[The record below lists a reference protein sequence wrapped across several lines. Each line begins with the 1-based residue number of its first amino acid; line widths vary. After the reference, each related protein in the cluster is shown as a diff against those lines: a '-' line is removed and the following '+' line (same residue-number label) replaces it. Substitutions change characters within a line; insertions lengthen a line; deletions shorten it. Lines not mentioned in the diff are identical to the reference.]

1 MTGIARRLVDLFEG
15 SAGLEPWSPPEMPAA
30 LSSLLPWRA
39 FDESS
44 ELYVNAG
51 SCGFVIELP
60 PFAGIDAE
68 TLGAL
73 SGTLADAAPERCTV
87 QVIHWASP
95 RFGAALDAWAAPRAH
110 AGAVQAAM
118 ARGRTGLLRGA
129 GWRALHAGG
138 PPFTLSDYRVFVAA
152 TLAGPAGPA
161 AETALGGFRR
171 ALEGTLAS
179 AGAVARRVAP
189 DALLSLAAELTAP
202 DVSGAPDG
210 TGDAMHDGDLGRPV
224 RRWSPRDPLHLQCA
238 APGRALTVAPAGL
251 VFHHPDATDV
261 AVRVLSGVA
270 FPEVWPGWR
279 GNALIGDFHRDFLQP
294 GCPVLT
300 ALTIVTGDE
309 AAGERAFLK
318 SARATQQAG
327 TGLARYLP
335 GLPEKAR
342 DWQVVTE
349 RLKDGER
356 LVRACYTVAV
366 YAPLDA
372 IDEAEQAVRAIYHGQ
387 GWRVVAERYVQLP
400 SWLACLPMVPGGGLD
415 ADLARMGRMK
425 TLLTSAAVDLAPVHG
440 EWRGQ
445 GFSPDNPPALFL
457 IGRRGQPACWSP
469 FANTAGNYNVAVTGK
484 SGSGKSVLMQ
494 ELVAGIVGAGG
505 EAVVIDDGRS
515 FQHTAEALGGAFI
528 AFGKDPACL
537 NPFAMIDAGTADRDG
552 DYREECFAM
561 LAGVLGRMCRRRGS
575 IDDIE
580 AALIDEAI
588 GAAWDEAGNGA
599 DLGTV
604 RKHLAGRDDRRAA
617 DMATALG
624 PWCPGGAM
632 GRLFAG
638 GDTPAL
644 DAALTVFELAEL
656 KGRGDVQGVVLML
669 VVFLA
674 TQRMYH
680 GPRTRAKA
688 IVIDEAWDLLSGE
701 DSKAFLEGAARRAR
715 KYRGALVTGTQSVND
730 YYANPAARAAW
741 ENSDWVIFLAQKDE
755 SVEMLKQ
762 EKRIHCDPGMERAL
776 KSLTTADGRYA
787 ELVLHG
793 PDGWRVA
800 RLVLDAWSVALF
812 SSRGPAF
819 AAVEQLKAE
828 GLTTA
833 QAIDRI
839 AGRTG
844 ADSGSGAHGSGRR
857 KGGEDKGGTA
867 GPAAS
872 GPAASGPDAPG
883 PDGARDDDGL
893 FFEPERERTE
903 NAGRDA

>member
-1 MTGIARRLVDLFEG
+1 MLARLMDLFEG
-15 SAGLEPWSPPEMPAA
+15 PAALEPRTLPEMPASLTA
-30 LSSLLPWRA
+30 LLPWRA
-39 FDESS
+39 FDERS
-44 ELYVNAG
+44 ELYVNAA
-51 SCGFVIELP
+51 STGFVLELP

-73 SGTLADAAPERCTV
+73 AGTLADAAPERCTL

-95 RFGAALDAWAAPRAH
+95 RFGAALDAWAAPRLQQ
-110 AGAVQAAM
+110 GGVQAGM
-118 ARGRTGLLRGA
+118 AVRRARLLEPA
-129 GWRALHAGG
+129 GWRPLHPGG

-152 TLAGPAGPA
+152 SLAGPPGPA
-161 AETALGGFRR
+161 TETALGSFRR

-179 AGAVARRVAP
+179 TGAGTRRLAP

-202 DVSGAPDG
+202 DLAGI
-210 TGDAMHDGDLGRPV
+210 HDGGCNRPQ

-238 APGRALTVAPAGL
+238 APGRALSVAPTGL
-251 VFHHPDATDV
+251 LFHHPDGTDI
-261 AVRVLSGVA
+261 AVRVLAAVT

-300 ALTIVTGDE
+300 CLTVSTGE
-309 AAGERAFLK
+309 AADGERAILK

-327 TGLARYLP
+327 TGIARYLP
-335 GLPEKAR
+335 GLAERAR
-342 DWQVVTE
+342 DWQTVTE

-356 LVRACYTVAV
+356 LVKACCFVAV
-366 YAPLDA
+366 YAPPDA
-372 IDEAEQAVRAIYHGQ
+372 IDETEQAVRAIYHGQ
-387 GWRVVAERYVQLP
+387 GWRATAERYVHLP
-400 SWLACLPMVPGGGLD
+400 SWLACLPMVPAGGID

-425 TLLTSAAVDLAPVHG
+425 TLLTSAAVSLAPLHG

-445 GFSPDNPPALFL
+445 GGRIDAPPALL
-457 IGRRGQPACWSP
+457 LVGRRGQPAGWSP
-469 FANTAGNYNVAVTGK
+469 FANEAGNYNVAVTGK

-515 FQHTAEALGGAFI
+515 FQHTAEALDGAFI
-528 AFGKDPACL
+528 AFGRDPACL
-537 NPFAMIDAGTADRDG
+537 NPFGMLDADTAERDS

-561 LAGVLGRMCRRRGS
+561 LASVVSRMCRRRGA

-588 GAAWDEAGNGA
+588 AGAWDEAGNAA
-599 DLGTV
+599 DLATV
-604 RKHLAGRDDRRAA
+604 RARLEARGDRRAS
-617 DMATALG
+617 DMAVALG
-624 PWCPGGAM
+624 PWCPGGAL

-638 GDTPAL
+638 SETPRL
-644 DAALTVFELAEL
+644 DRALTVFELGEL
-656 KGRGDVQGVVLML
+656 KGRGDLQAVVLML

-680 GPRTRAKA
+680 GPRTRPKA
-688 IVIDEAWDLLSGE
+688 IVIDEAWDLLAGE
-701 DSKAFLEGAARRAR
+701 DSRAFLEGAARRAR

-741 ENSDWVIFLAQKDE
+741 ENADWTIFLASKDE
-755 SVEMLKQ
+755 SIELLKE

-776 KSLTTADGRYA
+776 KSLTTVDGRWA

-800 RLVLDAWSVALF
+800 RLVLDPWSVALF

-819 AAVEQLKAE
+819 AAVEHLKAE
-828 GLTTA
+828 GLSTVE
-833 QAIDRI
+833 AIDRI
-839 AGRTG
+839 AGG
-844 ADSGSGAHGSGRR
+844 P
-857 KGGEDKGGTA
+857 GES
-867 GPAAS
+867 AS
-872 GPAASGPDAPG
+872 
-883 PDGARDDDGL
+883 
-893 FFEPERERTE
+893 FF
-903 NAGRDA
+903 

>member
-1 MTGIARRLVDLFEG
+1 MSGMLARLADLFEG
-15 SAGLEPWSPPEMPAA
+15 PAGLEPWAPPETPAA
-30 LSSLLPWRA
+30 LVDLLPWRA
-39 FDESS
+39 FDERS
-44 ELYVNAG
+44 ELHVNAN
-51 SCGFVIELP
+51 SLGFVLEIP

-73 SGTLADAAPERCTV
+73 AGTLADAAPERCTV
-87 QVIHWASP
+87 QAIHWASP
-95 RFGAALDAWAAPRAH
+95 RFGAALDGWAAPRRH
-110 AGAVQAAM
+110 AGPVQAGM
-118 ARGRTGLLRGA
+118 ARRRRRLFDGA
-129 GWRALHAGG
+129 GWRALHPGG
-138 PPFTLSDYRVFVAA
+138 PPFTLSDYRVFVTAC
-152 TLAGPAGPA
+152 LAGPPGPA
-161 AETALGGFRR
+161 SETALSAFRR

-179 AGAVARRVAP
+179 AGASARRLDP
-189 DALLSLAAELTAP
+189 DGLLSLAAELVAPQTAP
-202 DVSGAPDG
+202 RPEAG
-210 TGDAMHDGDLGRPV
+210 TPTPLHRPQ

-238 APGRALTVAPAGL
+238 APGRALAVHPTGL
-251 VFHHPDATDV
+251 VFHDPDGGDV
-261 AVRVLSGVA
+261 AVRALTALA

-300 ALTIVTGDE
+300 CLTVMTGE
-309 AAGERAFLK
+309 AADGERAFLK
-318 SARATQQAG
+318 AARATQQAG
-327 TGLARYLP
+327 TGIARYFP

-342 DWQVVTE
+342 DWQFVTE

-356 LVRACYTVAV
+356 LVRACYTACV
-366 YAPLDA
+366 YAPLEA

-387 GWRVVAERYVQLP
+387 GWRVGAERYMQLP
-400 SWLACLPMVPGGGLD
+400 SWLASLPMVPAGGLD

-425 TLLTSAAVDLAPVHG
+425 TLLTSSAVDLAPIHG

-445 GFSPDNPPALFL
+445 GSAPPGPVSAEAPPVLFL
-457 IGRRGQPACWSP
+457 VGRRGQPAGWSP
-469 FANTAGNYNVAVTGK
+469 FANEAGNYNVAVTGK

-494 ELVAGIVGAGG
+494 ELVTGLIGTGG

-528 AFGKDPACL
+528 AFGHDPACL
-537 NPFAMIDAGTADRDG
+537 NPFAMIDAATAAHDG

-561 LAGVLGRMCRRRGS
+561 LAGVIGRMCRRRGG

-580 AALIDEAI
+580 AALIAEAI
-588 GAAWDEAGNGA
+588 AAAWDERGNEA

-604 RKHLAGRDDRRAA
+604 RTHLGARDDRRAK

-624 PWCPGGAM
+624 PWCPGGPM

-638 GDTPAL
+638 GHVPDL
-644 DAALTVFELAEL
+644 ENALTVFELAEL
-656 KGRGDVQGVVLML
+656 KGRGDVQAVVLML

-701 DSKAFLEGAARRAR
+701 DSRTFLEGAARRAR
-715 KYRGALVTGTQSVND
+715 KYRGSLITGTQSVND

-755 SVEMLKQ
+755 SVELLKQ

-800 RLVLDAWSVALF
+800 RLVLDPWSVALF

-819 AAVEQLKAE
+819 AAVERLKAE
-828 GLTTA
+828 GLSTVE
-833 QAIDRI
+833 AIDRL
-839 AGRTG
+839 AGG
-844 ADSGSGAHGSGRR
+844 
-857 KGGEDKGGTA
+857 
-867 GPAAS
+867 
-872 GPAASGPDAPG
+872 
-883 PDGARDDDGL
+883 DGAAAGH
-893 FFEPERERTE
+893 PETTQTE
-903 NAGRDA
+903 ETA

>member
-1 MTGIARRLVDLFEG
+1 MPGAHWPGWAR
-15 SAGLEPWSPPEMPAA
+15 SAASCSPPA
-30 LSSLLPWRA
+30 
-39 FDESS
+39 
-44 ELYVNAG
+44 
-51 SCGFVIELP
+51 
-60 PFAGIDAE
+60 
-68 TLGAL
+68 
-73 SGTLADAAPERCTV
+73 
-87 QVIHWASP
+87 
-95 RFGAALDAWAAPRAH
+95 
-110 AGAVQAAM
+110 AGA
-118 ARGRTGLLRGA
+118 GCTGA
-129 GWRALHAGG
+129 GRPSPFPTTGCSS
-138 PPFTLSDYRVFVAA
+138 PPAS
-152 TLAGPAGPA
+152 PAGPGPA
-161 AETALGGFRR
+161 SETALGAFRR

-179 AGAVARRVAP
+179 AGASTRRLEP
-189 DALLSLAAELTAP
+189 DGLLSLAAELAAP
-202 DVSGAPDG
+202 DIAGYRDG
-210 TGDAMHDGDLGRPV
+210 ETERPA
-224 RRWSPRDPLHLQCA
+224 RRWSPRDPLHEQCI
-238 APGRALTVAPAGL
+238 APGRALTVAPTGL
-251 VFHHPDATDV
+251 TFHHPDGDRRGGHAGDGASGGDI
-261 AVRVLSGVA
+261 AVRVLSAIA

-279 GNALIGDFHRDFLQP
+279 GNALIGDFNRDFLQP
-294 GCPVLT
+294 GAPVLT
-300 ALTIVTGDE
+300 CLTVVTGDE
-309 AAGERAFLK
+309 AAGEKAFLK

-342 DWQVVTE
+342 DWQAVTE
-349 RLKDGER
+349 RIKDGER
-356 LVRACYTVAV
+356 LVRACYMAAV

-372 IDEAEQAVRAIYHGQ
+372 LDEAEQAVRAIYHGQ
-387 GWRVVAERYVQLP
+387 GWRVNAERYMQLP
-400 SWLACLPMVPGGGLD
+400 SWLACLPMVSAGGLD
-415 ADLARMGRMK
+415 ADLERMGRMK
-425 TLLTSAAVDLAPVHG
+425 TLLTSSSVNLAPLHG

-445 GFSPDNPPALFL
+445 PANPDNPPALFL

-469 FANTAGNYNVAVTGK
+469 FANDAGNYNVAVTGK
-484 SGSGKSVLMQ
+484 SGSGKSGSGKSVLMQ
-494 ELVAGIVGAGG
+494 ELVTGLIGAGG

-537 NPFAMIDAGTADRDG
+537 NPFAMIDAETANHDG

-561 LAGVLGRMCRRRGS
+561 LAGVIGRMARRRGG

-580 AALIDEAI
+580 AALIAEAI
-588 GAAWDEAGNGA
+588 SAAWDEAGNGA

-604 RKHLAGRDDRRAA
+604 RKNLEARSDQRAA
-617 DMATALG
+617 DMATSLG

-638 GDTPAL
+638 SNVPDLENAM
-644 DAALTVFELAEL
+644 TVFELAEL
-656 KGRGDVQGVVLML
+656 KGRGDVQAVVLML

-701 DSKAFLEGAARRAR
+701 DSRTFLEGAARRAR
-715 KYRGALVTGTQSVND
+715 KYRGALITGTQSVND

-755 SVEMLKQ
+755 SVELLKS

-819 AAVEQLKAE
+819 AAVETLKAE
-828 GLTTA
+828 GLTTVE
-833 QAIDRI
+833 AIDRI
-839 AGRTG
+839 AG
-844 ADSGSGAHGSGRR
+844 A
-857 KGGEDKGGTA
+857 A
-867 GPAAS
+867 GP
-872 GPAASGPDAPG
+872 G
-883 PDGARDDDGL
+883 DGARS
-893 FFEPERERTE
+893 TA
-903 NAGRDA
+903 AGRSETTETGDTA

>member
-1 MTGIARRLVDLFEG
+1 MIGRLLELFEG
-15 SAGLEPWSPPEMPAA
+15 PEAPGPWTPPAMPAA
-30 LSSLLPWRA
+30 LHSLLPWRA

-51 SCGFVIELP
+51 STGFAVELP
-60 PFAGIDAE
+60 PFAGIDEE

-73 SGTLADAAPERCTV
+73 AGTLADAAPERCTM

-95 RFGAALDAWAAPRAH
+95 RFGAALGAWAGPRSGTACPGPRAGD
-110 AGAVQAAM
+110 GAL
-118 ARGRTGLLRGA
+118 ARMVGGRGDLLAPG
-129 GWRALHAGG
+129 GWRRLHEGG
-138 PPFTLSDYRVFVAA
+138 PPFTLSDYRVFVTAC
-152 TLAGPAGPA
+152 LAGGPGPA
-161 AETALGGFRR
+161 SETALGAFRR

-179 AGAVARRVAP
+179 AGAATRRLDP

-202 DVSGAPDG
+202 DIVGFRDG
-210 TGDAMHDGDLGRPV
+210 GTMRPV
-224 RRWSPRDPLHLQCA
+224 RRWSPRDPIHEQCI
-238 APGRALTVAPAGL
+238 APGRALTVHPTGL
-251 VFHHPDATDV
+251 AVHHPEGEDV
-261 AVRVLSGVA
+261 AVRVLSAAA

-300 ALTIVTGDE
+300 CLTVMTGDE
-309 AAGERAFLK
+309 AAGEKAFLK

-327 TGLARYLP
+327 TGIARYLP

-342 DWQVVTE
+342 DWQTVTE
-349 RLKDGER
+349 RLKDGEK
-356 LVRACYTVAV
+356 LVRACYMAAV

-372 IDEAEQAVRAIYHGQ
+372 LDEAEQAVRAIYHGQ
-387 GWRVVAERYVQLP
+387 GWRVNAERYVQLP
-400 SWLACLPMVPGGGLD
+400 SWLACLPMASAGGLD
-415 ADLARMGRMK
+415 ADLERMGRMK
-425 TLLTSAAVDLAPVHG
+425 TLLTSSAVNLAPFHG

-445 GFSPDNPPALFL
+445 PANPDNPPALFL
-457 IGRRGQPACWSP
+457 VGRRGQPACWSP
-469 FANTAGNYNVAVTGK
+469 FANEAGNYNVAVTGK

-494 ELVAGIVGAGG
+494 ELVTGLIGAGG

-537 NPFAMIDAGTADRDG
+537 NPFAMIDAGTAEHDG

-561 LAGVLGRMCRRRGS
+561 LAGVIGRMARRRGS

-580 AALIDEAI
+580 AALIAEAI
-588 GAAWDEAGNGA
+588 AAAWDEAGNDA

-604 RKHLAGRDDRRAA
+604 RTNLEGRDDRRAK

-638 GDTPAL
+638 SETPAL

-656 KGRGDVQGVVLML
+656 KGRGDVQAVVLML

-701 DSKAFLEGAARRAR
+701 DSRAFLEGAARRAR
-715 KYRGALVTGTQSVND
+715 KYRGALITGTQSVND

-741 ENSDWVIFLAQKDE
+741 ENSDWTIFLAQKDE
-755 SVEMLKQ
+755 SVELLKS

-819 AAVEQLKAE
+819 AAVERLKAG
-828 GLTTA
+828 GLSTVE
-833 QAIDRI
+833 AIDRLAGDAPLAGGARLAGDAPDAGDAAPAA
-839 AGRTG
+839 AGRSEPSET
-844 ADSGSGAHGSGRR
+844 
-857 KGGEDKGGTA
+857 EE
-867 GPAAS
+867 PA
-872 GPAASGPDAPG
+872 
-883 PDGARDDDGL
+883 
-893 FFEPERERTE
+893 
-903 NAGRDA
+903 

>member
-1 MTGIARRLVDLFEG
+1 MTPAGAGSGLARRLLDLFEG
-15 SAGLEPWSPPEMPAA
+15 PAGLEPWSPPETAAA
-30 LSSLLPWRA
+30 LCGLLPWRA
-39 FDESS
+39 FDERG

-51 SCGFVIELP
+51 SVGFVIEIP

-73 SGTLADAAPERCTV
+73 AGTLADAAPERCTV

-95 RFGAALDAWAAPRAH
+95 RFGAALDAWAGPRGH
-110 AGAVQAAM
+110 AGGVQAGM
-118 ARGRTGLLRGA
+118 ARGRLRLLEGA
-129 GWRALHAGG
+129 GWRALHPGG
-138 PPFTLSDYRVFVAA
+138 PPFTLSDYRVFVCAS
-152 TLAGPAGPA
+152 LAGPPGPA
-161 AETALGGFRR
+161 PETALSAFRR

-179 AGAVARRVAP
+179 AGAATRRLAP
-189 DALLSLAAELTAP
+189 DALLSLAAELAAPAIAP
-202 DVSGAPDG
+202 DAEAG
-210 TGDAMHDGDLGRPV
+210 TPTPLHRPQ
-224 RRWSPRDPLHLQCA
+224 RRWSPRDALHLQCA
-238 APGRALTVAPAGL
+238 APGCALTVAPTGL
-251 VFHHPDATDV
+251 VFHRPGGEDV
-261 AVRVLSGVA
+261 AVRVLTA
-270 FPEVWPGWR
+270 ATFPEVWPGWR

-300 ALTIVTGDE
+300 CLTVMTGE
-309 AAGERAFLK
+309 AADGEKAFFK
-318 SARATQQAG
+318 SARAIQQAG
-327 TGLARYLP
+327 TGIARYLP

-342 DWQVVTE
+342 DWQTVTG

-356 LVRACYTVAV
+356 LVRAAYMAAV

-372 IDEAEQAVRAIYHGQ
+372 LDEAEQAVRAIYHGQ
-387 GWRVVAERYVQLP
+387 GWRVGAERYVQLP
-400 SWLACLPMVPGGGLD
+400 SWLACLPMVPAGGLD

-425 TLLTSAAVDLAPVHG
+425 TLLTSSAVNLAPLHG

-445 GFSPDNPPALFL
+445 PANPDNPPALFL
-457 IGRRGQPACWSP
+457 IGRRGQPAGWSP
-469 FANTAGNYNVAVTGK
+469 FANEAGNYNVAVTGK

-494 ELVAGIVGAGG
+494 ELVTGIVGAGG

-515 FQHTAEALGGAFI
+515 FQHTAEALDGAFI

-537 NPFAMIDAGTADRDG
+537 NPFAMIDAATANHDG

-561 LAGVLGRMCRRRGS
+561 LAGVIGRMARRRGF

-580 AALIDEAI
+580 AALIAEAI
-588 GAAWDEAGNGA
+588 AAAWDEAGNAA

-604 RKHLAGRDDRRAA
+604 RRNLDARDDRRAK

-638 GDTPAL
+638 AETPAL

-656 KGRGDVQGVVLML
+656 KGRGDVQAVVLML

-680 GPRTRAKA
+680 GERTRAKA

-701 DSKAFLEGAARRAR
+701 DSRAFLEGAARRAR
-715 KYRGALVTGTQSVND
+715 KYRGSLITGTQSVND
-730 YYANPAARAAW
+730 YYANPAAQAAW
-741 ENSDWVIFLAQKDE
+741 ENSDWTIFLAQKDE
-755 SVEMLKQ
+755 SVELLKS

-776 KSLTTADGRYA
+776 KSLTTAEGRYA
-787 ELVLHG
+787 ELLLHG

-800 RLVLDAWSVALF
+800 RLVLDRWSVALF

-819 AAVEQLKAE
+819 AAVERLKAE
-828 GLTTA
+828 GLSTA
-833 QAIDRI
+833 QAIDRL
-839 AGRTG
+839 AGDGPLADGAHRAVGESTGGGLGRTSNETG
-844 ADSGSGAHGSGRR
+844 KRAEQGGSGNRAASDRDIEHAD
-857 KGGEDKGGTA
+857 DKGA
-867 GPAAS
+867 
-872 GPAASGPDAPG
+872 
-883 PDGARDDDGL
+883 
-893 FFEPERERTE
+893 EE
-903 NAGRDA
+903 

>member
-1 MTGIARRLVDLFEG
+1 MTSGGLSRLLELFEG
-15 SAGLEPWSPPEMPAA
+15 PEAPGPWTPPAMPAA
-30 LSSLLPWRA
+30 LHAVLPWRA
-39 FDESS
+39 FDEAS

-51 SCGFVIELP
+51 STGFVVELP
-60 PFAGIDAE
+60 PFSGIDAE

-73 SGTLADAAPERCTV
+73 AGTLADAAPERCTV

-95 RFGAALDAWAAPRAH
+95 RFGAASRAWSEPRAD
-110 AGAVQAAM
+110 AGGAL
-118 ARGRTGLLRGA
+118 ARMGSRRRDLLAPG
-129 GWRALHAGG
+129 GWRRLHAGG
-138 PPFTLSDYRVFVAA
+138 PPFTLSDYRVFVTAC
-152 TLAGPAGPA
+152 LAGGPGPA
-161 AETALGGFRR
+161 AETALGAFRR

-179 AGAVARRVAP
+179 AGATTRRLEP
-189 DALLSLAAELTAP
+189 DGLLSLAAELTAP
-202 DVSGAPDG
+202 DMAGYRDG
-210 TGDAMHDGDLGRPV
+210 GTERPA
-224 RRWSPRDPLHLQCA
+224 RRWAPRDPLHEQCI
-238 APGRALTVAPAGL
+238 APGRALSVAPTGL
-251 VFHHPDATDV
+251 TFHHPDGEDAASGGDI
-261 AVRVLSGVA
+261 AVRVLSAIA

-300 ALTIVTGDE
+300 CLTVVTGDE
-309 AAGERAFLK
+309 AAGEKAFLK

-327 TGLARYLP
+327 TGIAKYLP

-342 DWQVVTE
+342 DWQAVTD
-349 RLKDGER
+349 RIKDGEK
-356 LVRACYTVAV
+356 LVRACYMAAV

-372 IDEAEQAVRAIYHGQ
+372 LDEAEQAVRAIYHGQ
-387 GWRVVAERYVQLP
+387 GWRVNAERYMQLP
-400 SWLACLPMVPGGGLD
+400 SWLACMPMASAGGLD
-415 ADLARMGRMK
+415 ADLERMGRMK
-425 TLLTSAAVDLAPVHG
+425 TLLTSSAVNLAPLHG

-445 GFSPDNPPALFL
+445 PANPDNPPALFL

-469 FANTAGNYNVAVTGK
+469 FANEAGNYNVAVTGK

-494 ELVAGIVGAGG
+494 ELVTGLIGAGG

-515 FQHTAEALGGAFI
+515 FQHTAEALEGAFI

-537 NPFAMIDAGTADRDG
+537 NPFAMIDSGTAEHDG

-561 LAGVLGRMCRRRGS
+561 LAGVIGRMARRRGS

-580 AALIDEAI
+580 AALIAEAI
-588 GAAWDEAGNGA
+588 AAAWDEAGNAA

-604 RKHLAGRDDRRAA
+604 RENLEGRDDRRAK

-638 GDTPAL
+638 STVPDL
-644 DAALTVFELAEL
+644 ENALTVFELAEL
-656 KGRGDVQGVVLML
+656 KGRGDVQAVVLML

-701 DSKAFLEGAARRAR
+701 DSKSFLEGAARRAR

-741 ENSDWVIFLAQKDE
+741 ENSDWVIFLTQKDE
-755 SVEMLKQ
+755 SIELLKS

-819 AAVEQLKAE
+819 AAVETLKAQ
-828 GLTTA
+828 GLSTVE
-833 QAIDRI
+833 AIDRL
-839 AGRTG
+839 AG
-844 ADSGSGAHGSGRR
+844 
-857 KGGEDKGGTA
+857 
-867 GPAAS
+867 
-872 GPAASGPDAPG
+872 DAPPG
-883 PDGARDDDGL
+883 DDVRLADGARLAGAAAGHS
-893 FFEPERERTE
+893 EPSETGEG
-903 NAGRDA
+903 A

>member
-1 MTGIARRLVDLFEG
+1 MLERLADLFEG
-15 SAGLEPWSPPEMPAA
+15 PAGFEPWSPPQMPAPMNA
-30 LSSLLPWRA
+30 LLPWRA
-39 FDESS
+39 FDEGA

-51 SCGFVIELP
+51 SVGFVIELP
-60 PFAGIDAE
+60 PFAGIDEE

-87 QVIHWASP
+87 QVVHWASP
-95 RFGAALDAWAAPRAH
+95 RFGAALDAWAAPRRE
-110 AGAVQAAM
+110 AGPVQAAM
-118 ARGRTGLLRGA
+118 GERRERLLAHA
-129 GWRALHAGG
+129 GWRPLHAGG
-138 PPFTLSDYRVFVAA
+138 PPFTLSDYRVFVCAS
-152 TLAGPAGPA
+152 LAGGPGPA
-161 AETALGGFRR
+161 PETALGGFRR

-179 AGAVARRVAP
+179 AGATARRLDP
-189 DALLSLAAELTAP
+189 DGLLSLGQELAAP
-202 DVSGAPDG
+202 DLVGE
-210 TGDAMHDGDLGRPV
+210 HDGGLHRPR
-224 RRWSPRDPLHLQCA
+224 RRWSPRDPIHLQCA
-238 APGRALTVAPAGL
+238 APGRALTVAPSGL

-261 AVRVLSGVA
+261 AVRVLTAVA

-279 GNALIGDFHRDFLQP
+279 GNALIGDFHRAFLQP

-300 ALTIVTGDE
+300 CLTVMTGDE
-309 AAGERAFLK
+309 ADGEKAFLRG
-318 SARATQQAG
+318 ARATQQAG
-327 TGLARYLP
+327 TGIARYLP

-342 DWQVVTE
+342 DWQAVTE

-356 LVRACYTVAV
+356 LVRASYMAAV

-387 GWRVVAERYVQLP
+387 GWRLATERYVQLP
-400 SWLACLPMVPGGGLD
+400 SWLACLPMAPAGGLEE
-415 ADLARMGRMK
+415 DLARMGRMK
-425 TLLTSAAVDLAPVHG
+425 TLLTASAVNLAPVHG

-445 GFSPDNPPALFL
+445 PASPGTPPALLL
-457 IGRRGQPACWSP
+457 IGRRGQPAGWSP

-494 ELVAGIVGAGG
+494 ELVSGLVGAGG

-537 NPFAMIDAGTADRDG
+537 NPFAMLDAETANRDG

-561 LAGVLGRMCRRRGS
+561 LAGVIGRMCRRRGA

-580 AALIDEAI
+580 AALVNEAI
-588 GAAWDEAGNGA
+588 AAAWDEGGTGA

-604 RKHLAGRDDRRAA
+604 RNHLDARDDRRAK
-617 DMATALG
+617 DLGVALG

-638 GDTPAL
+638 
-644 DAALTVFELAEL
+644 DAVPDLNNAITVFELAEL
-656 KGRGDVQGVVLML
+656 KGRGDLQAVVLML
-669 VVFLA
+669 VVFLS

-680 GPRTRAKA
+680 GERTRAKA

-701 DSKAFLEGAARRAR
+701 DSRAFLEGAARRAR

-755 SVEMLKQ
+755 SVELLKS
-762 EKRIHCDPGMERAL
+762 EKRIHCDPGMEQAL
-776 KSLTTADGRYA
+776 KSLTTADGRFA

-819 AAVEQLKAE
+819 AAVEKLKAE
-828 GLTTA
+828 GLGTVE
-833 QAIDRI
+833 AIDHI
-839 AGRTG
+839 AGAERPT
-844 ADSGSGAHGSGRR
+844 AERR
-857 KGGEDKGGTA
+857 AFG
-867 GPAAS
+867 AAS
-872 GPAASGPDAPG
+872 
-883 PDGARDDDGL
+883 
-893 FFEPERERTE
+893 PEHRTQRTE
-903 NAGRDA
+903 IEGGGA

>member
-1 MTGIARRLVDLFEG
+1 MIPSGGIGRLLELFEG
-15 SAGLEPWSPPEMPAA
+15 PEAPEAWSPPAMPAA
-30 LSSLLPWRA
+30 LHALLPWRA

-44 ELYVNAG
+44 ELYVNA
-51 SCGFVIELP
+51 SSTGFVIEIP
-60 PFAGIDAE
+60 PFAGIDE
-68 TLGAL
+68 EVLGAL

-95 RFGAALDAWAAPRAH
+95 RFGAALDAWAAPRLRN
-110 AGAVQAAM
+110 GGVQAGM
-118 ARGRTGLLRGA
+118 GESRTRLLAAG
-129 GWRALHAGG
+129 GWRPLHEGG
-138 PPFTLSDYRVFVAA
+138 PPFTLSDCRVFLAA
-152 TLAGPAGPA
+152 CLAGPPGPA
-161 AETALGGFRR
+161 SETALGAFRR

-179 AGAVARRVAP
+179 AGAQARRLEP
-189 DALLSLAAELTAP
+189 DALLSLAAELVAP
-202 DVSGAPDG
+202 DIRGERDG
-210 TGDAMHDGDLGRPV
+210 GPMRPL
-224 RRWSPRDPLHLQCA
+224 RRWSPRDPIHMQCA
-238 APGRALTVAPAGL
+238 APGRALTVAPTGL
-251 VFHHPDATDV
+251 TFHHPAGEDI
-261 AVRVLSGVA
+261 AVRVLTAIA

-300 ALTIVTGDE
+300 CLTVMTGDE

-327 TGLARYLP
+327 TGIARYLP

-342 DWQVVTE
+342 DWQAVTE
-349 RLKDGER
+349 RIKDGEK

-372 IDEAEQAVRAIYHGQ
+372 LDEAEQAVRAIYHGQ
-387 GWRVVAERYVQLP
+387 GWRVNAERYVQLP
-400 SWLACLPMVPGGGLD
+400 SWLACLPMVPAGGLD
-415 ADLARMGRMK
+415 ADLERMGRMK
-425 TLLTSAAVDLAPVHG
+425 TLLTSSAVNLAPVHG

-445 GFSPDNPPALFL
+445 RADTDNPPALLL

-469 FANTAGNYNVAVTGK
+469 FANDAGNYNVAVTGK

-494 ELVAGIVGAGG
+494 ELVTGIVGAGG

-537 NPFAMIDAGTADRDG
+537 NPFAMIDAGTAAHDG

-561 LAGVLGRMCRRRGS
+561 LGGVVGRMCRRRGS

-588 GAAWDEAGNGA
+588 AAAWDEAGNAA

-604 RKHLAGRDDRRAA
+604 RKHLEARADRRAT

-624 PWCPGGAM
+624 PWCPGGAT

-638 GDTPAL
+638 SETPDL

-701 DSKAFLEGAARRAR
+701 DSKTFLEGAARRAR

-755 SVEMLKQ
+755 SVELLKA

-800 RLVLDAWSVALF
+800 RLVLDPWSVALF

-819 AAVEQLKAE
+819 AAVEALKAE

-839 AGRTG
+839 AGGTG
-844 ADSGSGAHGSGRR
+844 AA
-857 KGGEDKGGTA
+857 GGTGGDNRSA
-867 GPAAS
+867 PA
-872 GPAASGPDAPG
+872 
-883 PDGARDDDGL
+883 
-893 FFEPERERTE
+893 EKTE
-903 NAGRDA
+903 TSEIEGEMK

>member
-1 MTGIARRLVDLFEG
+1 MASGALGRVLELFEG
-15 SAGLEPWSPPEMPAA
+15 PEAPGAWTPPAMPAA
-30 LSSLLPWRA
+30 LHSLLPWRA

-51 SCGFVIELP
+51 SAGFIIELP

-73 SGTLADAAPERCTV
+73 AGTLADAAPERCTI

-95 RFGAALDAWAAPRAH
+95 RFGAASRAWAEPRSEAGGALGPHGFAAPRPDRARRL
-110 AGAVQAAM
+110 AA
-118 ARGRTGLLRGA
+118 AACGRPALHPVGLPGVRHRLPRGRCGTLGGDRARRLPPCARRDAGVGRGDGPPGGA
-129 GWRALHAGG
+129 GRA
-138 PPFTLSDYRVFVAA
+138 
-152 TLAGPAGPA
+152 
-161 AETALGGFRR
+161 
-171 ALEGTLAS
+171 
-179 AGAVARRVAP
+179 AVARGGTGCARHRR
-189 DALLSLAAELTAP
+189 LARRRR
-202 DVSGAPDG
+202 GAP
-210 TGDAMHDGDLGRPV
+210 APALG
-224 RRWSPRDPLHLQCA
+224 A
-238 APGRALTVAPAGL
+238 ARSAARAVHRAGRALTVAPTGL
-251 VFHHPDATDV
+251 TFHHPDGGRDGGSGDV
-261 AVRVLSGVA
+261 AVRVLSAIA

-300 ALTIVTGDE
+300 CLTVVTGDE
-309 AAGERAFLK
+309 AAGEKAFLK

-327 TGLARYLP
+327 TGIARYLP

-342 DWQVVTE
+342 DWQAVTE
-349 RLKDGER
+349 RIKDGEK
-356 LVRACYTVAV
+356 LVRACYMAAV

-372 IDEAEQAVRAIYHGQ
+372 LDEAEQAVRAIYHGQ
-387 GWRVVAERYVQLP
+387 GWRVNAERYVQLP
-400 SWLACLPMVPGGGLD
+400 SWLACLPMGSAGGLD
-415 ADLARMGRMK
+415 SDLERMGRMK
-425 TLLTSAAVDLAPVHG
+425 TLLTSSAVNLAPWHG

-445 GFSPDNPPALFL
+445 PANPDNPPALFL

-469 FANTAGNYNVAVTGK
+469 FANEAGNYNVAVTGK

-494 ELVAGIVGAGG
+494 ELVTGLIGAGG

-515 FQHTAEALGGAFI
+515 FQHTAEALEGAFI

-537 NPFAMIDAGTADRDG
+537 NPFAMIDAGTAEHDG

-561 LAGVLGRMCRRRGS
+561 LAGVIGRMARRRGS

-580 AALIDEAI
+580 AALIAEAI
-588 GAAWDEAGNGA
+588 AAAWDEAGNDA

-604 RKHLAGRDDRRAA
+604 RKNLEARDDRRAA
-617 DMATALG
+617 DMATSLG

-638 GDTPAL
+638 SETPEL

-656 KGRGDVQGVVLML
+656 KGRGDVQAVVLML

-701 DSKAFLEGAARRAR
+701 DSRAFLEGAARRAR

-755 SVEMLKQ
+755 SVELLKS

-819 AAVEQLKAE
+819 AAVERLKAE
-828 GLTTA
+828 GLSTVE
-833 QAIDRI
+833 AIDRL
-839 AGRTG
+839 A
-844 ADSGSGAHGSGRR
+844 
-857 KGGEDKGGTA
+857 GGTGMA
-867 GPAAS
+867 DAETRQSEPYETTETGEAA
-872 GPAASGPDAPG
+872 
-883 PDGARDDDGL
+883 
-893 FFEPERERTE
+893 
-903 NAGRDA
+903 

>member
-1 MTGIARRLVDLFEG
+1 MIGRLLELFEG
-15 SAGLEPWSPPEMPAA
+15 PEAPASWSPPPVPAA
-30 LSSLLPWRA
+30 LHQLLPWRA
-39 FDESS
+39 WDERS
-44 ELYVNAG
+44 ELYVNA
-51 SCGFVIELP
+51 SSIGFVLELP
-60 PFAGIDAE
+60 PFVDVDEEIA
-68 TLGAL
+68 GAL
-73 SGTLADAAPERCTV
+73 AGTLADAAPEHCTL
-87 QVIHWASP
+87 QVMHWASP
-95 RFGAALDAWAAPRAH
+95 RFGATYDEWAAPRAC
-110 AGAVQAAM
+110 AGGVQARIGER
-118 ARGRTGLLRGA
+118 RGALLQPA
-129 GWRALHAGG
+129 GWRKLHAGG
-138 PPFTLSDYRVFVAA
+138 PPNTLSDYRVFITAC
-152 TLAGPAGPA
+152 LAGPPGPA
-161 AETALGGFRR
+161 AETALGAFRR

-179 AGAVARRVAP
+179 AGAQARRLEP
-189 DALLSLAAELTAP
+189 DALLALAAELTAP
-202 DVSGAPDG
+202 DVRGADDG
-210 TGDAMHDGDLGRPV
+210 GIRPPP
-224 RRWSPRDPLHLQCA
+224 RRWSPRDPLHEQCI
-238 APGRALTVAPAGL
+238 APGRALTVAPTGL
-251 VFHHPDATDV
+251 TFHHPDGEDV
-261 AVRVLSGVA
+261 AVRVLSA
-270 FPEVWPGWR
+270 IAYPDVWPSWR
-279 GNALIGDFHRDFLQP
+279 GNVLIGDFHRDFLQP

-300 ALTIVTGDE
+300 ALVFTTGDE
-309 AAGERAFLK
+309 AAGEKAFLK

-327 TGLARYLP
+327 TGIARYLP

-342 DWQVVTE
+342 DWQAVTE
-349 RLKDGER
+349 RIKDGEK
-356 LVRACYTVAV
+356 LVRATYLVAV

-372 IDEAEQAVRAIYHGQ
+372 LDEAEQAVRAIYHGQ
-387 GWRVVAERYVQLP
+387 GWRVTAERYVQLP
-400 SWLACLPMVPGGGLD
+400 SWLACLPMAAAGGLD
-415 ADLARMGRMK
+415 VDFERLGRMK
-425 TLLTSAAVDLAPVHG
+425 TLLTSSAVNLAPVHG

-445 GFSPDNPPALFL
+445 PASPDNPPALFL

-469 FANTAGNYNVAVTGK
+469 FANLEGNYNVAVTGK

-494 ELVAGIVGAGG
+494 ELVTGIVGAGG

-515 FQHTAEALGGAFI
+515 FQHTAEALGGSFI
-528 AFGKDPACL
+528 AFGKDAATL
-537 NPFAMIDAGTADRDG
+537 NPFAMIDAETANRDG

-561 LAGVLGRMCRRRGS
+561 LAGVIGRMARRRGG

-588 GAAWDEAGNGA
+588 AGAWEEAGNAA

-604 RKHLAGRDDRRAA
+604 RAELTVRGDRRAI

-638 GDTPAL
+638 TETPAL

-755 SVEMLKQ
+755 SVELLKQ

-800 RLVLDAWSVALF
+800 RLVLDPWSVALF

-819 AAVEQLKAE
+819 AAVERLKAE
-828 GLTTA
+828 GLTTLE
-833 QAIDRI
+833 AIDRL
-839 AGRTG
+839 AGG
-844 ADSGSGAHGSGRR
+844 KPEPGRD
-857 KGGEDKGGTA
+857 GG
-867 GPAAS
+867 S
-872 GPAASGPDAPG
+872 GPATRAAPH
-883 PDGARDDDGL
+883 
-893 FFEPERERTE
+893 EPEPKEE
-903 NAGRDA
+903 GAHA

>member
-1 MTGIARRLVDLFEG
+1 MIPSGGIGRLLELFEG
-15 SAGLEPWSPPEMPAA
+15 PEAPEAWSPPAMPAA
-30 LSSLLPWRA
+30 LHALLPWRA

-44 ELYVNAG
+44 ELYVNA
-51 SCGFVIELP
+51 SSTGFVIEIP
-60 PFAGIDAE
+60 PFAGIDE
-68 TLGAL
+68 EVLGAL

-95 RFGAALDAWAAPRAH
+95 RFGAALDAWAAPRLRN
-110 AGAVQAAM
+110 GGVQAGM
-118 ARGRTGLLRGA
+118 GESRTRLLAAG
-129 GWRALHAGG
+129 GWRPLHEGG
-138 PPFTLSDYRVFVAA
+138 PPFTLSDCRVFLAA
-152 TLAGPAGPA
+152 CLAGPPGPA
-161 AETALGGFRR
+161 SETALGAFRR

-179 AGAVARRVAP
+179 AGAQARRLEP
-189 DALLSLAAELTAP
+189 DALLSLAAELVAP
-202 DVSGAPDG
+202 DIRGERDG
-210 TGDAMHDGDLGRPV
+210 GPMRPL
-224 RRWSPRDPLHLQCA
+224 RRWSPRDPIHMQCA
-238 APGRALTVAPAGL
+238 APGRALTVAPTGL
-251 VFHHPDATDV
+251 TFHHPDGEDI
-261 AVRVLSGVA
+261 AVRVLTAIA

-300 ALTIVTGDE
+300 CLTVMTGDE

-327 TGLARYLP
+327 TGIARYLP

-342 DWQVVTE
+342 DWQAVTE
-349 RLKDGER
+349 RIKDGEK

-372 IDEAEQAVRAIYHGQ
+372 LDEAEQAVRAIYHGQ
-387 GWRVVAERYVQLP
+387 GWRVNAERYVQLP
-400 SWLACLPMVPGGGLD
+400 SWLACLPMVSAGGLD
-415 ADLARMGRMK
+415 ADLERMGRMK
-425 TLLTSAAVDLAPVHG
+425 TLLTSSAVNLAPVHG

-445 GFSPDNPPALFL
+445 RADTDNPPALLL

-469 FANTAGNYNVAVTGK
+469 FANDAGNYNVAVTGK

-494 ELVAGIVGAGG
+494 ELVTGIVGAGG

-537 NPFAMIDAGTADRDG
+537 NPFAMIDAGTAAHDG

-561 LAGVLGRMCRRRGS
+561 LGGVVGRMCRRRGS

-588 GAAWDEAGNGA
+588 AAAWDEAGNAA

-604 RKHLAGRDDRRAA
+604 RKHLEARADRRAT

-624 PWCPGGAM
+624 PWCPGGAT

-638 GDTPAL
+638 SETPDL

-680 GPRTRAKA
+680 GPADAGEGDRHRRGLGPLVGRGQQGVPRRRGAKGKKIPRRAGHRHAVGQRLLRQPRGKGRLGELGLGDLPRPEGRVGRA
-688 IVIDEAWDLLSGE
+688 AEGREAHPLRSRHGAGAEEPDHRRRALCR
-701 DSKAFLEGAARRAR
+701 AGAARPGRLAGRPPRAR
-715 KYRGALVTGTQSVND
+715 SMVGGAVLVARPRLRGGRGA
-730 YYANPAARAAW
+730 
-741 ENSDWVIFLAQKDE
+741 E
-755 SVEMLKQ
+755 
-762 EKRIHCDPGMERAL
+762 
-776 KSLTTADGRYA
+776 GR
-787 ELVLHG
+787 
-793 PDGWRVA
+793 
-800 RLVLDAWSVALF
+800 
-812 SSRGPAF
+812 
-819 AAVEQLKAE
+819 
-828 GLTTA
+828 
-833 QAIDRI
+833 
-839 AGRTG
+839 
-844 ADSGSGAHGSGRR
+844 GAHHRPGHRPHRGRDRRGRR
-857 KGGEDKGGTA
+857 DRRRQPVCTGGKD
-867 GPAAS
+867 
-872 GPAASGPDAPG
+872 
-883 PDGARDDDGL
+883 
-893 FFEPERERTE
+893 
-903 NAGRDA
+903 

>member
-1 MTGIARRLVDLFEG
+1 MIGRLIELFEG
-15 SAGLEPWSPPEMPAA
+15 PEAPAPWAPPAMPAA
-30 LSSLLPWRA
+30 LHALLPWRA
-39 FDESS
+39 FDEGS
-44 ELYVNAG
+44 ELYVNAD
-51 SCGFVIELP
+51 SIGFMLEIP
-60 PFAGIDAE
+60 PFAGIDEE

-73 SGTLADAAPERCTV
+73 AGTLADAAPERCTV
-87 QVIHWASP
+87 QAIHWASP
-95 RFGAALDAWAAPRAH
+95 RFGAALEAWAEPRRS
-110 AGAVQAAM
+110 AGGALGTM
-118 ARGRTGLLRGA
+118 GARRARMLEHA
-129 GWRALHAGG
+129 GWRALHPGG
-138 PPFTLSDYRVFVAA
+138 PPYTLADYRAFLTAS
-152 TLAGPAGPA
+152 LAGPPGPA
-161 AETALGGFRR
+161 AETDLGAFRR

-179 AGAVARRVAP
+179 AGASTRRLGP
-189 DALLSLAAELTAP
+189 DALLALAAELVAP
-202 DVSGAPDG
+202 D
-210 TGDAMHDGDLGRPV
+210 TGGEHDGGLDRPR
-224 RRWSPRDPLHLQCA
+224 RRWSPRDALNEQCA
-238 APGRALTVAPAGL
+238 APGRALSVTPTGL
-251 VFHHPDATDV
+251 VFHHPDGEDV
-261 AVRVLSGVA
+261 AVRVLSAIA

-300 ALTIVTGDE
+300 CLTVMTGE
-309 AAGERAFLK
+309 AVDGERAFLK

-327 TGLARYLP
+327 TGIARYLP

-342 DWQVVTE
+342 DWQAVTE
-349 RLKDGER
+349 RLTDGER
-356 LVRACYTVAV
+356 LVRASYMAAV
-366 YAPLDA
+366 YAPVAA

-387 GWRVVAERYVQLP
+387 GWRVNAERYVQLP
-400 SWLACLPMVPGGGLD
+400 SWLACLPMVPAGGLD

-425 TLLTSAAVDLAPVHG
+425 TLLTSSVVNLAPVHG

-445 GFSPDNPPALFL
+445 AANPDSPPALFL

-469 FANTAGNYNVAVTGK
+469 FANDAGNYNVAVTGK

-528 AFGKDPACL
+528 AFGKDAATL
-537 NPFAMIDAGTADRDG
+537 NPFAMIDAGTAAHDG

-561 LAGVLGRMCRRRGS
+561 LAGVVGRMCRRRGA

-588 GAAWDEAGNGA
+588 ARAWDEAGNDA

-604 RKHLAGRDDRRAA
+604 RRHLEAREDRRAA
-617 DMATALG
+617 DMGVALG
-624 PWCPGGAM
+624 PWCPGGAS

-638 GDTPAL
+638 GDVPDL
-644 DAALTVFELAEL
+644 DNALTVFELAEL

-701 DSKAFLEGAARRAR
+701 DSRTFLEGAARRAR

-755 SVEMLKQ
+755 SVELLKA

-776 KSLTTADGRYA
+776 KSLTTAEGRYA

-800 RLVLDAWSVALF
+800 RLVLDPWSVALF

-819 AAVEQLKAE
+819 AAVENLKAE
-828 GLTTA
+828 GLTTL

-839 AGRTG
+839 AGGLPG
-844 ADSGSGAHGSGRR
+844 AEPHSDSGRPRR
-857 KGGEDKGGTA
+857 C
-867 GPAAS
+867 
-872 GPAASGPDAPG
+872 
-883 PDGARDDDGL
+883 
-893 FFEPERERTE
+893 EPEDETQGDTE
-903 NAGRDA
+903 

>member
-1 MTGIARRLVDLFEG
+1 MSPSPAGTVIGRLLELFEG
-15 SAGLEPWSPPEMPAA
+15 QEAPGPWTPPSMPAA
-30 LSSLLPWRA
+30 LHALLPWRA

-51 SCGFVIELP
+51 SVGFVMELP

-73 SGTLADAAPERCTV
+73 AGTLADAGPGRCPGRGG
-87 QVIHWASP
+87 WW
-95 RFGAALDAWAAPRAH
+95 GGGGGAWAEPRSD
-110 AGAVQAAM
+110 AGGAL
-118 ARGRTGLLRGA
+118 ARMGAQRRELLSPG
-129 GWRALHAGG
+129 GWHRLHRGG
-138 PPFTLSDYRVFVAA
+138 PPFTLSDYRVFVTAC
-152 TLAGPAGPA
+152 LAGGPGPA
-161 AETALGGFRR
+161 AETALGAFRR

-179 AGAVARRVAP
+179 AGATTRRLEP
-189 DALLSLAAELTAP
+189 DALLSLAAELVAP
-202 DVSGAPDG
+202 DIGGFRDG
-210 TGDAMHDGDLGRPV
+210 ETERPA
-224 RRWSPRDPLHLQCA
+224 RRWSPRDPLHEQCI
-238 APGRALTVAPAGL
+238 APGRALTVAPTGL
-251 VFHHPDATDV
+251 TFHHGGPPRSPDSGDGASGGDI
-261 AVRVLSGVA
+261 AVRVLSAIA

-294 GCPVLT
+294 GAPVLT
-300 ALTIVTGDE
+300 CLTVVTGDE
-309 AAGERAFLK
+309 AAGEKAFLK

-327 TGLARYLP
+327 TGIARYLP

-342 DWQVVTE
+342 DWQAVTE
-349 RLKDGER
+349 RIKDGEK
-356 LVRACYTVAV
+356 LVRACYMAAV
-366 YAPLDA
+366 YAPLDTL
-372 IDEAEQAVRAIYHGQ
+372 DEAEQAVRAIYHGQ
-387 GWRVVAERYVQLP
+387 GWRVNAERYMQLP
-400 SWLACLPMVPGGGLD
+400 SWLACLPMVSAGGLD
-415 ADLARMGRMK
+415 ADLERMGRMK
-425 TLLTSAAVDLAPVHG
+425 TLLTSSAVNLAPLHG

-445 GFSPDNPPALFL
+445 PANPDNPPALFL

-469 FANTAGNYNVAVTGK
+469 FANDAGNYNVAVTGK

-494 ELVAGIVGAGG
+494 ELVTGLIGAGG

-537 NPFAMIDAGTADRDG
+537 NPFAMIDAGTANHDG

-561 LAGVLGRMCRRRGS
+561 LAGVIGRMARRRGG

-580 AALIDEAI
+580 AALIAEAI
-588 GAAWDEAGNGA
+588 AAAWDEGGNAA

-604 RKHLAGRDDRRAA
+604 RKNLEGRSDRRAA
-617 DMATALG
+617 DMATSLG

-638 GDTPAL
+638 SNVPDLENAM
-644 DAALTVFELAEL
+644 TVFELAEL
-656 KGRGDVQGVVLML
+656 KGRGDVQAVVLML

-701 DSKAFLEGAARRAR
+701 DSRAFLEGAARRAR

-755 SVEMLKQ
+755 SVELLKS

-819 AAVEQLKAE
+819 AAVETLKAE
-828 GLTTA
+828 GFSTVE
-833 QAIDRI
+833 AIDRL
-839 AGRTG
+839 AGASAGNSETTETG
-844 ADSGSGAHGSGRR
+844 
-857 KGGEDKGGTA
+857 E
-867 GPAAS
+867 AA
-872 GPAASGPDAPG
+872 
-883 PDGARDDDGL
+883 
-893 FFEPERERTE
+893 
-903 NAGRDA
+903 

>member
-1 MTGIARRLVDLFEG
+1 MAAGALSRLLELFEG
-15 SAGLEPWSPPEMPAA
+15 PEAPGPWAPPAMPAMLHA
-30 LSSLLPWRA
+30 LLPWRA
-39 FDESS
+39 WDETAG
-44 ELYVNAG
+44 LYVNAA
-51 SCGFVIELP
+51 STGFVLELP

-73 SGTLADAAPERCTV
+73 SGTLADAAPERCTI

-95 RFGAALDAWAAPRAH
+95 RFGAAFRAWAEPRTEGD
-110 AGAVQAAM
+110 AGRDGAL
-118 ARGRTGLLRGA
+118 ARMGRHRAELLSPG
-129 GWRALHAGG
+129 GWRRLHDGG
-138 PPFTLSDYRVFVAA
+138 PPFTLSDYRVFVTAC
-152 TLAGPAGPA
+152 LAGLPGPA
-161 AETALGGFRR
+161 AETALGAFRR

-179 AGAVARRVAP
+179 AGAAARRLEP
-189 DALLSLAAELTAP
+189 DALLSLAAELVAP
-202 DVSGAPDG
+202 DI
-210 TGDAMHDGDLGRPV
+210 TGRHDGGAERPV
-224 RRWSPRDPLHLQCA
+224 RRWSPRDPLHEQCI
-238 APGRALTVAPAGL
+238 APGRTLGVTPRGLAL
-251 VFHHPDATDV
+251 HHGASARPGGNEDV
-261 AVRVLSGVA
+261 AVRVLSALA

-279 GNALIGDFHRDFLQP
+279 GNALLGDFHRDFLQP

-300 ALTIVTGDE
+300 CLTVTTGDE
-309 AAGERAFLK
+309 AAGEKAFLK

-327 TGLARYLP
+327 TGIARYLP

-342 DWQVVTE
+342 DWQTVTE

-356 LVRACYTVAV
+356 LVRASYMAAV
-366 YAPLDA
+366 YAPLDGL
-372 IDEAEQAVRAIYHGQ
+372 DEAEQAVRAIYHGQ
-387 GWRVVAERYVQLP
+387 GWRVGAERYMQLP
-400 SWLACLPMVPGGGLD
+400 SWLACLPMASAGGLD
-415 ADLARMGRMK
+415 ADLDRMGRMK
-425 TLLTSAAVDLAPVHG
+425 TLLTSSAVNLAPLHG

-445 GFSPDNPPALFL
+445 PQTPENPPALFL
-457 IGRRGQPACWSP
+457 IGRRGQPAGWSP
-469 FANTAGNYNVAVTGK
+469 FANEAGNYNVAVTGK

-494 ELVAGIVGAGG
+494 ELVTGLIGAGG

-515 FQHTAEALGGAFI
+515 FQHTAEALEGAFI

-537 NPFAMIDAGTADRDG
+537 NPFAMIDADTANRDG

-561 LAGVLGRMCRRRGS
+561 LAGVIGRMCRRRGS

-580 AALIDEAI
+580 AALIAEAI
-588 GAAWDEAGNGA
+588 ARAWDKAGNGA

-604 RKHLAGRDDRRAA
+604 RNNLDARDDRRAR

-624 PWCPGGAM
+624 PWCPGGSM

-638 GDTPAL
+638 NATPAL
-644 DAALTVFELAEL
+644 DRALTVFELAEL
-656 KGRGDVQGVVLML
+656 KGRGDLQAVVLML

-701 DSKAFLEGAARRAR
+701 DSRAFLEGAARRAR
-715 KYRGALVTGTQSVND
+715 KYRGSLITGTQSVND

-755 SVEMLKQ
+755 SVELLKQ

-800 RLVLDAWSVALF
+800 RLVLDRWSVALF
-812 SSRGPAF
+812 SSRGPAY
-819 AAVEQLKAE
+819 AAVERLKAG
-828 GLTTA
+828 GLSTVE
-833 QAIDRI
+833 AIDRL
-839 AGRTG
+839 
-844 ADSGSGAHGSGRR
+844 ADGVRPSGDAAARIQPSET
-857 KGGEDKGGTA
+857 ED
-867 GPAAS
+867 AA
-872 GPAASGPDAPG
+872 
-883 PDGARDDDGL
+883 
-893 FFEPERERTE
+893 
-903 NAGRDA
+903 

>member
-1 MTGIARRLVDLFEG
+1 MIARRLLDLFEG
-15 SAGLEPWSPPEMPAA
+15 PAGLAPWTPPEMPAA
-30 LSSLLPWRA
+30 VHELLPWRA
-39 FDESS
+39 FDERS
-44 ELYVNAG
+44 ELYVNAA
-51 SCGFVIELP
+51 SCGFVVEIP

-73 SGTLADAAPERCTV
+73 GGTLADAAPERCTV
-87 QVIHWASP
+87 QIIHWASP
-95 RFGAALDAWAAPRAH
+95 RFGAALDAWGAPRAH
-110 AGAVQAAM
+110 AGSVQGAM
-118 ARGRTGLLRGA
+118 AMRRARLLAGA
-129 GWRALHAGG
+129 GWRALHPGG
-138 PPFTLSDYRVFVAA
+138 PPFTLADYRVFVAA
-152 TLAGPAGPA
+152 ALAGPPGPA
-161 AETALGGFRR
+161 PETALSAFRR

-179 AGAVARRVAP
+179 AGAAARRLAP
-189 DALLSLAAELTAP
+189 DALLSLAAELAAP
-202 DVSGAPDG
+202 DMAAENDGAL
-210 TGDAMHDGDLGRPV
+210 ARPV
-224 RRWSPRDPLHLQCA
+224 RRWSPRDALHLQCA
-238 APGRALTVAPAGL
+238 APGRALTVAPTGL
-251 VFHHPDATDV
+251 VFHHGGTPRSPDGSGGGPGDV
-261 AVRVLSGVA
+261 AVRVLSAIA

-300 ALTIVTGDE
+300 CLTVMTGE
-309 AAGERAFLK
+309 AADGERAFLK

-327 TGLARYLP
+327 TGIARYLP

-342 DWQVVTE
+342 DWQFVTE

-356 LVRACYTVAV
+356 LVRACYMAAV

-387 GWRVVAERYVQLP
+387 GWRVNAERYVQLP
-400 SWLACLPMVPGGGLD
+400 SWLACLPMVPAGGLD

-425 TLLTSAAVDLAPVHG
+425 TLLTSAAVNLAPVHG
-440 EWRGQ
+440 EWRGEARD
-445 GFSPDNPPALFL
+445 PDNPPALFL

-469 FANTAGNYNVAVTGK
+469 FANMAGNYNVAVTGK

-494 ELVAGIVGAGG
+494 ELVTGIVGAGG

-515 FQHTAEALGGAFI
+515 FQHTAEALGGSFI

-537 NPFAMIDAGTADRDG
+537 NPFAMIDAATAGHDG

-561 LAGVLGRMCRRRGS
+561 LAGVVGRMCRRRGS

-588 GAAWDEAGNGA
+588 ARAWDEAGNAA

-604 RKHLAGRDDRRAA
+604 RKHLEARDDRRAA
-617 DMATALG
+617 DMGTALG
-624 PWCPGGAM
+624 PWCPGGAL

-638 GDTPAL
+638 
-644 DAALTVFELAEL
+644 DAVPDLGSALTVFELAEL

-701 DSKAFLEGAARRAR
+701 DSRAFLEGAARRAR

-755 SVEMLKQ
+755 SVELLKA

-776 KSLTTADGRYA
+776 KSLTTAEGRYA

-793 PDGWRVA
+793 PDGWRLA
-800 RLVLDAWSVALF
+800 RLVLDPWSVALF

-819 AAVEQLKAE
+819 AAVETLKAE
-828 GLTTA
+828 GLSTA
-833 QAIDRI
+833 RAIDRI
-839 AGRTG
+839 AGDDGLDTPEPPAREDG
-844 ADSGSGAHGSGRR
+844 AGS
-857 KGGEDKGGTA
+857 
-867 GPAAS
+867 PAAS
-872 GPAASGPDAPG
+872 GRGTG
-883 PDGARDDDGL
+883 RV
-893 FFEPERERTE
+893 FF
-903 NAGRDA
+903 

>member
-1 MTGIARRLVDLFEG
+1 MIGRLLELFEG
-15 SAGLEPWSPPEMPAA
+15 PEAPASWTPPPVPAA
-30 LSSLLPWRA
+30 LHQLLPWRA
-39 FDESS
+39 WDERS
-44 ELYVNAG
+44 ELYVNA
-51 SCGFVIELP
+51 SSIGFVLEIS
-60 PFAGIDAE
+60 PFVDIDEEVA
-68 TLGAL
+68 GAL
-73 SGTLADAAPERCTV
+73 AGTLADAAPEHCTL
-87 QVIHWASP
+87 QILHWASP
-95 RFGAALDAWAAPRAH
+95 RFGAAFDAWAAPRAR
-110 AGAVQAAM
+110 AGGVQARIGER
-118 ARGRTGLLRGA
+118 RGALLKPA
-129 GWRALHAGG
+129 GWRRLHPGG
-138 PPFTLSDYRVFVAA
+138 PPNTLCDCRVIISAC
-152 TLAGPAGPA
+152 LAGPPGPA
-161 AETALGGFRR
+161 PETALGAFRR

-179 AGAVARRVAP
+179 AGAWVRRLEP
-189 DALLSLAAELTAP
+189 DALLALAAELTAP
-202 DVSGAPDG
+202 DVRGANDG
-210 TGDAMHDGDLGRPV
+210 GIRPPA
-224 RRWSPRDPLHLQCA
+224 RRWSPRDPLHEQCT
-238 APGRALTVAPAGL
+238 APGRALTVAPTGL
-251 VFHHPDATDV
+251 TFHHPDGEDV
-261 AVRVLSGVA
+261 AVRVLSAVA
-270 FPEVWPGWR
+270 YPDVWPTWR

-300 ALTIVTGDE
+300 ALVFTTGDE

-327 TGLARYLP
+327 TGIARYLP

-342 DWQVVTE
+342 DWQAVTE
-349 RLKDGER
+349 RIKDGEK
-356 LVRACYTVAV
+356 LVRATYLAAV

-372 IDEAEQAVRAIYHGQ
+372 LDEAEQAVRAIYHRQ
-387 GWRVVAERYVQLP
+387 GWRVTAERYVQLP
-400 SWLACLPMVPGGGLD
+400 SWLACLPMAAAGGLD
-415 ADLARMGRMK
+415 ADFERLGRMK
-425 TLLTSAAVDLAPVHG
+425 SLLTSSAVNLAPVHG

-445 GFSPDNPPALFL
+445 PASRDNPPALFL

-469 FANTAGNYNVAVTGK
+469 FANLEGNYNVAVTGK

-494 ELVAGIVGAGG
+494 ELVTGIVGAGG

-515 FQHTAEALGGAFI
+515 FQHTAEALGGSFI
-528 AFGKDPACL
+528 AFGRDAATL
-537 NPFAMIDAGTADRDG
+537 NPFAMIDAETANRDG

-561 LAGVLGRMCRRRGS
+561 LAAVVGRMARRRGG

-588 GAAWDEAGNGA
+588 AGAWEEAGNAA

-604 RKHLAGRDDRRAA
+604 RAELTVRGDRRAM

-638 GDTPAL
+638 GAVPDL
-644 DAALTVFELAEL
+644 DNAMTVFELAEL

-715 KYRGALVTGTQSVND
+715 KYRGALITGTQSVND

-741 ENSDWVIFLAQKDE
+741 ENSDWTVFLAQKDE
-755 SVEMLKQ
+755 SIALLQQ
-762 EKRIHCDPGMERAL
+762 EKRIHCDAGMERAL

-819 AAVEQLKAE
+819 AAVERLKAE
-828 GLTTA
+828 GLTTLE
-833 QAIDRI
+833 AIDRI
-839 AGRTG
+839 AGGGTG
-844 ADSGSGAHGSGRR
+844 DGRSGASSRT
-857 KGGEDKGGTA
+857 DK
-867 GPAAS
+867 
-872 GPAASGPDAPG
+872 D
-883 PDGARDDDGL
+883 
-893 FFEPERERTE
+893 EPQEPKPQEVGVL
-903 NAGRDA
+903 A